1 MTPPTP
7 IRVLYLS
14 QDPELIQRQLNGEV
28 IALAQALP
36 LRDDVSTD
44 EITPVAILSHYDDQL
59 GDYAHTGTQC
69 QGILPIGKGA
79 LKAAHF
85 QVIVAGKR
93 YGKGSSRE
101 HSPTAEK
108 MAGVQCI
115 IAESFERIYRQ
126 NADNIGLFTST
137 QFELLESLT
146 SLTHIPATQ
155 LIKGREPLAA
165 AILSEGGLLPWGQQH
180 LQSLQ
185 PAAAPAPV
193 KALSLFEKILHRH
206 QLTAPLTP
214 RVPQQGEGMFVQAHW
229 RFIHEYYTGMANTL
243 MQSALGPDFVLHN
256 PDQIVV
262 FEDHSSYVNES
273 PAHVKNGLISNM
285 LAMSE
290 AQRAF
295 VKKHHLQFHQT
306 LTDEEAVHENGL
318 NSAGISHAMMT
329 EHYALPGQIVVGTD
343 SHTPHSGALGCV
355 AFGVGTTDMANAFVT
370 GAVRLTCPQIFR
382 IDLEGQ
388 MPAGVTTKDV
398 MLHLLAT
405 PMIKSGQGVGKVF
418 EFSGSGIQTLSTDD
432 RATLTNMTAEL
443 GGLTGII
450 APDQETVRFLKER
463 RGIDFEL
470 EDWMQSDPAAVYAQT
485 LCIDMTTLSPMVAS
499 PGDPGNGIPLNSLKQ
514 AVRIDM
520 AYGGSC
526 TAGKR
531 EDFEHYHEVLSWANQ
546 RSLKFPPHV
555 QVFLQYGTTAV
566 RDHCQKKGYD
576 ATFKA
581 MGVRI
586 LQPSCGACANCGPGS
601 STSSDQVTVSA
612 INRNFP
618 GRSGPG
624 QVWLAS
630 APTVMASALA
640 GSLTSFEAL
649 KRKYNS

>member
-1 MTPPTP
+1 MTPPAE

-28 IALAQALP
+28 ITLAQALR
-36 LRDDVSTD
+36 LRNDVSTD

-79 LKAAHF
+79 LKAARF

-137 QFELLESLT
+137 HFELLETLKSLK
-146 SLTHIPATQ
+146 HIPTTQ
-155 LIKGREPLAA
+155 LIEGREPLAA
-165 AILSEGGLLPWGQQH
+165 AILSEGGLLPWGQRH
-180 LQSLQ
+180 LQTLQ
-185 PAAAPAPV
+185 PTPAPAAV
-193 KALSLFEKILHRH
+193 KAMSLFEKILHRH
-206 QLTAPLTP
+206 QLIAPLTS
-214 RVPQQGEGMFVQAHW
+214 RVPKQGEGMFVQAHW

-243 MQSALGPDFVLHN
+243 MASALGPDFVLHN

-285 LAMSE
+285 QALTQ
-290 AQRAF
+290 AQREF
-295 VKKHHLQFHQT
+295 VKKHRLKFHQT
-306 LTDEEAVHENGL
+306 LTDDEAAKENGQ

-370 GAVRLTCPQIFR
+370 GAVRLTAPPIVR

-388 MPAGVTTKDV
+388 MPAGVTAKDV

-470 EDWMQSDPAAVYAQT
+470 EDWMQSDAAAVYVAT
-485 LCIDMTTLSPMVAS
+485 LSVDMTTLCPMVAS
-499 PGDPGNGIPLNSLKQ
+499 PGDPGNGIPLSSLKQ
-514 AVRIDM
+514 EVRIDI

-546 RSLKFPPHV
+546 RSLRFPPHV

-630 APTVMASALA
+630 PPTVMASALA

-649 KRKYNS
+649 KRKYNT